1 MMIWRRFSRPLAGP
15 PNSPNPAIPET
26 PGLAK
31 LHRKHLLEG
40 LTTAKVC
47 CSLDSLDQ
55 RKSEAECVVTGTGL
69 SCSQCRVQN
78 TAWAGAYRSHS
89 EPNLSKPRMYLRG
102 AAAQERARKGMS
114 SSHAAKN
121 ASRPIYRAGFF
132 LHSARTAVHH
142 SPTSAESLKAS
153 DSNRTRSVIS
163 SSLLMLSMSMSACV
177 TKSYHCSCKDH

>member
-1 MMIWRRFSRPLAGP
+1 MIWRRFSRPLAGP

-47 CSLDSLDQ
+47 CSLDSLDK

-78 TAWAGAYRSHS
+78 TAWAGATGATRSRTCRS
-89 EPNLSKPRMYLRG
+89 LGCTCEEQRLRTKS
-102 AAAQERARKGMS
+102 QERDELVTCSQECIETDIQGR
-114 SSHAAKN
+114 
-121 ASRPIYRAGFF
+121 FF
-132 LHSARTAVHH
+132 PHSARTAVHH